1 MTTKELKNGRVTMF
15 QEKIIDMRESLE
27 VARKN
32 NNEVLESVLIAEI
45 KLCERML
52 EEAREELK
60 EAKVREKLYLER
72 LDNWAAKN
80 QDLNYKINNMTID
93 EVVKMQKAKAEY
105 TEKYLK
111 DKEITESFEKQS
123 QVKLGELGA

>member
-1 MTTKELKNGRVTMF
+1 MAT
-15 QEKIIDMRESLE
+15 
-27 VARKN
+27 
-32 NNEVLESVLIAEI
+32 
-45 KLCERML
+45 
-52 EEAREELK
+52 LK
-60 EAKVREKLYLER
+60 EVENQLRKSKKEKRELEQKIKEYEIREKLYLER

-93 EVVKMQKAKAEY
+93 EVVKIQKAKAEY

>member
-1 MTTKELKNGRVTMF
+1 MAT
-15 QEKIIDMRESLE
+15 
-27 VARKN
+27 A
-32 NNEVLESVLIAEI
+32 
-45 KLCERML
+45 
-52 EEAREELK
+52 EELQQQLRKSKK
-60 EAKVREKLYLER
+60 EKRELEQKIKEYEIREKLYLER

-93 EVVKMQKAKAEY
+93 EVVKIQKAKAEY

-111 DKEITESFEKQS
+111 DKQITESFEKQS

>member
-1 MTTKELKNGRVTMF
+1 MSTQEELKI
-15 QEKIIDMRESLE
+15 QL
-27 VARKN
+27 RKAKKD
-32 NNEVLESVLIAEI
+32 L
-45 KLCERML
+45 R
-52 EEAREELK
+52 EAREELK

>member
-1 MTTKELKNGRVTMF
+1 MAT
-15 QEKIIDMRESLE
+15 
-27 VARKN
+27 A
-32 NNEVLESVLIAEI
+32 
-45 KLCERML
+45 
-52 EEAREELK
+52 EELQQQLRKSKK
-60 EAKVREKLYLER
+60 EKRELEQKIKEYEIREKLYLER

-93 EVVKMQKAKAEY
+93 EVVKIQKAKAEY

>member
-1 MTTKELKNGRVTMF
+1 MAT
-15 QEKIIDMRESLE
+15 
-27 VARKN
+27 
-32 NNEVLESVLIAEI
+32 
-45 KLCERML
+45 
-52 EEAREELK
+52 LK
-60 EAKVREKLYLER
+60 EVESQLRKAKKEKRELEQKIKEYEIREKLYLER

-93 EVVKMQKAKAEY
+93 DVVKIQKAKAEY

-111 DKEITESFEKQS
+111 DKQITESFEKQS

>member
-1 MTTKELKNGRVTMF
+1 MAT
-15 QEKIIDMRESLE
+15 
-27 VARKN
+27 A
-32 NNEVLESVLIAEI
+32 
-45 KLCERML
+45 
-52 EEAREELK
+52 EELQQQLRKSKK
-60 EAKVREKLYLER
+60 EKRELEQKIKEYEIREKLYLER

-93 EVVKMQKAKAEY
+93 DVVKIQKAKAEY

-111 DKEITESFEKQS
+111 DKQITESFEKQS

>member
-1 MTTKELKNGRVTMF
+1 MSTQEELKI
-15 QEKIIDMRESLE
+15 QL
-27 VARKN
+27 RKAKKD
-32 NNEVLESVLIAEI
+32 L
-45 KLCERML
+45 R
-52 EEAREELK
+52 EAREELK

-72 LDNWAAKN
+72 LDNWATKN

>member
-1 MTTKELKNGRVTMF
+1 MAT
-15 QEKIIDMRESLE
+15 
-27 VARKN
+27 A
-32 NNEVLESVLIAEI
+32 
-45 KLCERML
+45 
-52 EEAREELK
+52 EELQQQLRKSKK
-60 EAKVREKLYLER
+60 EKRELEQKIKEYEIREKLYLER

-93 EVVKMQKAKAEY
+93 EVVKIQKAKAEY

-123 QVKLGELGA
+123 QVKLGIGA

>member
-1 MTTKELKNGRVTMF
+1 MAT
-15 QEKIIDMRESLE
+15 
-27 VARKN
+27 A
-32 NNEVLESVLIAEI
+32 
-45 KLCERML
+45 
-52 EEAREELK
+52 EELQQQLRKSKK
-60 EAKVREKLYLER
+60 EKRELEQKIKEYEIREKLYLER
-72 LDNWAAKN
+72 LDNWAVKN

-93 EVVKMQKAKAEY
+93 DVVKIQKAKAEY

>member
-1 MTTKELKNGRVTMF
+1 MAT
-15 QEKIIDMRESLE
+15 
-27 VARKN
+27 A
-32 NNEVLESVLIAEI
+32 
-45 KLCERML
+45 
-52 EEAREELK
+52 EELQQQLRKSKK
-60 EAKVREKLYLER
+60 EKRELEQKIKEYEIREKLYLER

-93 EVVKMQKAKAEY
+93 EVVKIQKAKAEY

-123 QVKLGELGA
+123 QVKLDIGA